1 MNKSLTLHLFS
12 RNNQLGFGTKEVS
25 FATDQ
30 VRSRLAAMLVT
41 EVNRLGDCVDNSSS
55 RTCQK
60 VSWNFM
66 QKCFPLSNL
75 FLITTSKI
83 WHVS

>member
-30 VRSRLAAMLVT
+30 VRSRLAAMLVS

-55 RTCQK
+55 PTCPK
-60 VSWNFM
+60 
-66 QKCFPLSNL
+66 LS
-75 FLITTSKI
+75 
-83 WHVS
+83 